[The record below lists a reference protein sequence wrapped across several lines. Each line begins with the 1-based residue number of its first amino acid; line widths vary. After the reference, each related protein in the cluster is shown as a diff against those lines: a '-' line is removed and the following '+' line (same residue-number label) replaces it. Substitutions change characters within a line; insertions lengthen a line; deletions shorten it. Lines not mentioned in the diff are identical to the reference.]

1 MSKYGHVR
9 KINGVLTRFKNLV
22 KGGLSEF
29 REWSIGIWG
38 MVYENL
44 KIQTGYKRRRHA
56 NLELGFF
63 T

>member
-9 KINGVLTRFKNLV
+9 NINGVLTRFKNLV

-44 KIQTGYKRRRHA
+44 KIQTG
-56 NLELGFF
+56 
-63 T
+63 